1 MTECLSEKVLNVI
14 RWEIRK
20 QEYINTMKEIS
31 LMQTIFKDI
40 DEKYFKIPGYI
51 QHFSVNQFIVH
62 LYSELGIS
70 ILVHHLRSKSPVSLY
85 LDATGGVVSKI
96 PEQPKPVLYYA
107 LTLPGNAGRDAPPLP
122 ICEMLSNEALST
134 TNHIL
139 AHAIHFAFIKVH
151 PNKNSPGRN

>member
-1 MTECLSEKVLNVI
+1 
-14 RWEIRK
+14 
-20 QEYINTMKEIS
+20 
-31 LMQTIFKDI
+31 MQTIFKDI